1 MFNNIVLA
9 VIGLSSGTVVAG
21 GIFAFIAIIGVV
33 PRLAQKTKTEKYI
46 MIYEDAITLGGIF
59 GCTTMFLKYYIPIGN
74 AAAVIAAAAIGVFV
88 GSLAVSL
95 AEVINVVPIFM
106 RRARL
111 KQGLSFFL
119 LALAAGK
126 LIGSLVY
133 FFVPTFN

>member
-1 MFNNIVLA
+1 M
-9 VIGLSSGTVVAG
+9 
-21 GIFAFIAIIGVV
+21 
-33 PRLAQKTKTEKYI
+33 
-46 MIYEDAITLGGIF
+46 
-59 GCTTMFLKYYIPIGN
+59 
-74 AAAVIAAAAIGVFV
+74 IAAAAIGVFV

-133 FFVPTFN
+133 FFVPAFN